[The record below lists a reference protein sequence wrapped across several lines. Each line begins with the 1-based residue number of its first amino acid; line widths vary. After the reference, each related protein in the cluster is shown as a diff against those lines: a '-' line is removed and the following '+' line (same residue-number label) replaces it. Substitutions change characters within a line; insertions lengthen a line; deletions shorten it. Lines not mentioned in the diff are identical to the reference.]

1 MYRPKNRFKA
11 ANRSNNST
19 NRVFYVLIFIYTG
32 HFFFGGGDILCIYYI
47 NKLDNN
53 RPKYFCYFTFYNHT
67 FKLSENKHLMKKKG
81 SY

>member
-1 MYRPKNRFKA
+1 MFLY
-11 ANRSNNST
+11 SST
-19 NRVFYVLIFIYTG
+19 PDT
-32 HFFFGGGDILCIYYI
+32 FFFGGGDISCIYYI